1 MCNRTQEKGAVTSQK
16 SEPNLPVSVQESLA
30 EVWVEEC
37 NSACISSFEGGCNY
51 LISLASGKL
60 WQTKLRQTKLRQTKQ
75 LHPSM
80 ENWIKDLPGM
90 TPPIR
95 TTPFLIGGTAYG
107 DRQSLL
113 SGSFHSPIILIQQRA
128 DRMKTTIT
136 EN

>member
-1 MCNRTQEKGAVTSQK
+1 MEKKKKKKKKTKKKKKKKNKQKKNLARIRSQEKVAVSPKETK
-16 SEPNLPVSVQESLA
+16 PNLPVSVQESLA

-95 TTPFLIGGTAYG
+95 TTP
-107 DRQSLL
+107 
-113 SGSFHSPIILIQQRA
+113 
-128 DRMKTTIT
+128 
-136 EN
+136 

>member
-1 MCNRTQEKGAVTSQK
+1 M
-16 SEPNLPVSVQESLA
+16 SVQESLA
-30 EVWVEEC
+30 EVWVQEC

-60 WQTKLRQTKLRQTKQ
+60 WQTKLRQTKQ

-90 TPPIR
+90 APPIR
-95 TTPFLIGGTAYG
+95 TRPRFPH
-107 DRQSLL
+107 RQSLP
-113 SGSFHSPIILIQQRA
+113 SGGFHRPIILIHQRA